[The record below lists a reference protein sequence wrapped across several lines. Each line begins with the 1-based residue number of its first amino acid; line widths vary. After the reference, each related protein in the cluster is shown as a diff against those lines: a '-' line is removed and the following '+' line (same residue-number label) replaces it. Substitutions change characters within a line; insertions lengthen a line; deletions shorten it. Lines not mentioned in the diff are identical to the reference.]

1 VLFVDLV
8 DFTTHADQAD
18 PEDVRALLRPYH
30 AVAKAEIK
38 SYGGRLEKFA
48 GDAVMGIFGAPVA
61 HEDDAE
67 RAVRAGVAILDGV
80 SDLNDADPSLDLAVR
95 VGVATGDALVD
106 LTAKPEAG
114 ESMVAGDVLNT
125 AARLQ
130 AAAEP
135 GTVVV
140 AERTYLATRDTVDY
154 ERRIQ
159 CLSGGCARCGGWRNL
174 RRRRAPLSS
183 AAPTTSRF

>member
-1 VLFVDLV
+1 
-8 DFTTHADQAD
+8 
-18 PEDVRALLRPYH
+18 RPYH
-30 AVAKAEIK
+30 AAAKGEIE
-38 SYGGRLEKFA
+38 SHGGTLEKFA
-48 GDAVMGIFGAPVA
+48 GDAVMGIFGAPIA

-67 RAVRAGVAILDGV
+67 RAVRAGVAILERVGE
-80 SDLNDADPSLDLAVR
+80 LNDTNPSLELAVR

-130 AAAEP
+130 AAAVP

-140 AERTYLATRDTVDY
+140 GERTCLATRDTVAY
-154 ERRIQ
+154 EELGATAVKGKAQPVLVWQVRGVQRP
-159 CLSGGCARCGGWRNL
+159 LRPPEPARVAFVG
-174 RRRRAPLSS
+174 
-183 AAPTTSRF
+183 